1 MSNNPFRNTP
11 AFIFITVLCAI
22 FLVAGILRLNDLSLY
37 SPDSIRYVIW
47 GTSIAAG
54 KGFVDDTQP
63 DPVRYVVHA
72 PLYSVLLAPVH
83 FFFPDS
89 LYAAKVYTLLWGVV
103 VLFLLYCWL
112 SPKFGVTGA
121 IVGTL
126 LLLCNPLQLVYST
139 EALSEA
145 PFIALFCLILLSVEK
160 IPDGKA
166 NNKYVLLLL
175 MCTACIGLLREAGV
189 VVTVS
194 VLICLLMYKQY
205 KRFVMTLL
213 LSAVMLGAWYIRNQ
227 ILVGMAPEEGQGNVS
242 LVFRH
247 FVTPPDASLVNELAQ
262 RMWLSFTSYAHQIGG
277 MLLYPLHGSGQ
288 VNLALEPVD
297 FSITVR
303 SIIILIVTPVALFGM
318 YTDIKNSRM
327 GLFRL
332 LLFGGYFGAILT
344 YPIHDVRFL
353 FPLLPLLIFFVLN
366 GISEIGKRSSRVS
379 FVANA
384 KYALPLTIVCMMPNI
399 LADVNIVQTNSAYVS
414 SPVGFYDRI
423 IKLPQYPTIYSYPWS
438 IMGQWVRDSVPSDA
452 VIASPSKQLA
462 ILIGERKMLE
472 LNPGLAEPAFEKALR
487 DNAVQYLLT
496 ETRWEN
502 IKYYEFLM
510 SESRRFSFDSAY
522 SVGNL
527 HLVKVNSLL
536 NGSSGLALH
545 PREFA
550 VKDTSGAAGLLR
562 YGRNKMLEG
571 NYREAAELFNRG
583 AQVVPGQPEFI
594 YHAVLAYT
602 FLQDSM
608 AAKKSYERL
617 LVFPQASS
625 YMYLARVHMEAM
637 DVALS
642 AKNTPPTQERAIKM
656 NDLAR
661 LYWDLGYARFAK
673 AFADSSLQF
682 DSTYF
687 WGLLW
692 GFHFNFQLGDTQNA
706 RVYYD
711 KVAKIDEKNQVV
723 VSFKKLMAMNDSLQ
737 WSDKSRRSRL
747 HLSAARI
754 YRLIE
759 LFEESI
765 DEAERAREAD
775 PNNEEVLQFL
785 GEAFEQKE
793 ALRTAKMYYDYVLKI
808 SPDNSIIAAKRD
820 SVQSVLSRR

>member
-1 MSNNPFRNTP
+1 MSKNPSRGTP
-11 AFIFITVLCAI
+11 VVIFIIIICAV
-22 FLVAGILRLNDLSLY
+22 FLAAGILRLNDLSLY

-89 LYAAKVYTLLWGVV
+89 LYAAKVYTLFWGGVV
-103 VLFLLYCWL
+103 LCLLFRWL
-112 SPKFGVTGA
+112 SPKFGGTGA
-121 IVGTL
+121 IVGTV

-145 PFIALFCLILLSVEK
+145 PFIAFLCLILLSVEK
-160 IPDGKA
+160 VTDGKA

-189 VVTVS
+189 AVTVS

-205 KRFVMTLL
+205 KRFAMTVL
-213 LSAVMLGAWYIRNQ
+213 LSAVMVGAWYVRNQ
-227 ILVGMAPEEGQGNVS
+227 ILVGATAEDGQGNVS

-247 FVTPPDASLVNELAQ
+247 FVTPPDASIISELAQ
-262 RMWLSFTSYAHQIGG
+262 RMWLSFTSYAHHLGG
-277 MLLYPLHGSGQ
+277 MVFYPLHGSGQ
-288 VNLALEPVD
+288 VNLALEPLD
-297 FSITVR
+297 FSVALR
-303 SIIILIVTPVALFGM
+303 SGIILTVTPVMIWGM
-318 YTDIKNSRM
+318 YTDLKTPRL
-327 GLFRL
+327 GYFRL
-332 LLFGGYFGAILT
+332 LLFAGYVAAILL
-344 YPIHDVRFL
+344 YPVHDVRFL
-353 FPLLPLLIFFVLN
+353 FPLLPVMIYYFLN
-366 GISEIGKRSSRVS
+366 GIGEIGKRFPRTSVLS
-379 FVANA
+379 NT
-384 KYALPLTIVCMMPNI
+384 KYALPVTILCMMPNI
-399 LADVNIVQTNSAYVS
+399 LADVNIVRTNSAYVS
-414 SPVGFYDRI
+414 SPVGFYDSI

-438 IMGQWVRDSVPSDA
+438 IMGRWVRDSVPPDA

-462 ILIGERKMLE
+462 ILIGDRKVLE
-472 LNPGLAEPAFEKALR
+472 LNPGLAGPAFEKALR

-502 IKYYEFLM
+502 MKYYEFLM
-510 SESRRFSFDSAY
+510 SESRRLRFDSAY
-522 SVGNL
+522 AVGNL
-527 HLVKVNSLL
+527 HLLKVNSVLRG
-536 NGSSGLALH
+536 NSGLAL
-545 PREFA
+545 PPPGITA
-550 VKDTSGAAGLLR
+550 ADTSGAAGLLR
-562 YGRNKMLEG
+562 YGRQKMLEG

-661 LYWDLGYARFAK
+661 LYWDLGYPRFAK
-673 AFADSSLQF
+673 SFADSSLQF

-723 VSFKKLMAMNDSLQ
+723 VSFKRLMTINDSLR
-737 WSDKSRRSRL
+737 WSDESRRSQL

-793 ALRTAKMYYDYVLKI
+793 ALRSAKMYYDHVLKI
-808 SPDNSIIAAKRD
+808 SPENSFIAAKRD
-820 SVQSVLSRR
+820 SIQSVLSRR